1 MAMRCA
7 LTSLPARLRSA
18 AAPAAVRAFSDGKGR
33 VLSEEE
39 RAKESVYIQKME
51 RERLE
56 KLKKKQEQE
65 KADAEKAGKCHY
77 MMFWSFGGTAT
88 VRQQLPS
95 AKLLFVSGRCRADAA
110 PRGGGSFVIENSV

>member
-65 KADAEKAGKCHY
+65 KADAEKAGKK
-77 MMFWSFGGTAT
+77 
-88 VRQQLPS
+88 PEE
-95 AKLLFVSGRCRADAA
+95 
-110 PRGGGSFVIENSV
+110 GSK